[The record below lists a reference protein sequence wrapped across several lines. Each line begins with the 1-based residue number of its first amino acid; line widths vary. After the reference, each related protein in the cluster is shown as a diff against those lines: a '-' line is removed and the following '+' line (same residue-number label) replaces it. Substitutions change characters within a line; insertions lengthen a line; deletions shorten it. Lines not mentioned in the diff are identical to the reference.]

1 MSVLR
6 GERKPGKKWTARDR
20 VFALALTAYEADL
33 CHGCGQPMSMTSGDH
48 PHDYDI
54 RTTRCM
60 ACAEIEEHR
69 NNSKEPETGEKTYV
83 VLDE

>member
-1 MSVLR
+1 
-6 GERKPGKKWTARDR
+6 
-20 VFALALTAYEADL
+20 
-33 CHGCGQPMSMTSGDH
+33 MSMTSGDH